1 MSRFTL
7 GDENACTIVEEVVE
21 NFFLV
26 ERPCSCKPLAAGT
39 VASDVAGTTASDTC
53 AGAFDVFD
61 VFDVAADV
69 VAAEIE
75 AACRP
80 KDYSGAVRRAETV
93 VVSFCILVEPRHNKA
108 QLLSS
113 RGVEGRKK
121 DGGGFEECKDRPAEA
136 KFYGRRME
144 QRI

>member
-1 MSRFTL
+1 MCRCLCCGIFGVMMSRFTL

-26 ERPCSCKPLAAGT
+26 EKPCSCKPLAAET
-39 VASDVAGTTASDTC
+39 VASDVAATTASDTC
-53 AGAFDVFD
+53 AGAFD

-93 VVSFCILVEPRHNKA
+93 VVSFCILVEPRHSKA

-121 DGGGFEECKDRPAEA
+121 AWWRF
-136 KFYGRRME
+136 RRV
-144 QRI
+144 QR